1 MKMLSRPIW
10 EKIMPLLEVNN
21 INVSYGDVQVIFDLS
36 LNVEKGEVVSIIGGN
51 GAGKSTLLK
60 TISGLMSASAGDIH
74 FAGETITKQPPE
86 NIVTAGII
94 QVPEGRR
101 LFPLMSVK
109 DNLIVGAYNKRASK
123 DAEKTLRQVYELLP
137 RLEERENQMAM
148 TLSGGEQQMVAIGR
162 GLMAKPHLLMLD
174 EPSLGLAPILIKDIF
189 ETVRKIAD
197 QGTTV
202 LMVEQDVKHSLSLS
216 DRGYVLEHGRV
227 AMEGR
232 AQDLI
237 DDPHI
242 KEAYLGI

>member
-1 MKMLSRPIW
+1 
-10 EKIMPLLEVNN
+10 MPFLEINN
-21 INVSYGDVQVIFDLS
+21 IDVFYDDVQVIFDLS

-60 TISGLMSASAGDIH
+60 TISGLMQTA
-74 FAGETITKQPPE
+74 AGEIQFEGDPIQDRAPE
-86 NIVTAGII
+86 DIVTQGIV

-101 LFPLMSVK
+101 LFSLMTVK
-109 DNLIVGAYNKRASK
+109 DNLIVGAYNQRASQHT
-123 DAEKTLRQVYELLP
+123 EETLGQVYELLP
-137 RLEERENQMAM
+137 RLAERENQLAM

-162 GLMAKPHLLMLD
+162 GLMAQPHLLMLD

-197 QGTTV
+197 RGTTV

-227 AMEGR
+227 AMEGK
-232 AQDLI
+232 AEDLI
-237 DDPHI
+237 DDPHVR
-242 KEAYLGI
+242 EAYLGM